1 MDRGAAGRAPGP
13 SPMSEFYKFKFYRQL
28 LAAMSKLELTSNG
41 HGNSVTVRGFDMELW
56 HDTGPGGLHV
66 T

>member
-1 MDRGAAGRAPGP
+1 
-13 SPMSEFYKFKFYRQL
+13 MSEFYKFKFFRLL